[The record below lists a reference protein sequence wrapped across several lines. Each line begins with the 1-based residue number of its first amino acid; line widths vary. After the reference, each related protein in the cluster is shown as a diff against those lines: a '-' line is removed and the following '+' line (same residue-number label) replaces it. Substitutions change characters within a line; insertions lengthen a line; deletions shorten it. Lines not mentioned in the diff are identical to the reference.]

1 VAIADNSAES
11 HVARGENAGRSLTH
25 VAVTRALKQV
35 AQSEVGTTSTRDITL
50 DILPGAKSNP
60 SRRIVFPQDPGS
72 GRVLAVR
79 EQNF

>member
-1 VAIADNSAES
+1 MAIADNSAES

-25 VAVTRALKQV
+25 VAVTRVLKQV
-35 AQSEVGTTSTRDITL
+35 AQIEVGTASTRDITL

-60 SRRIVFPQDPGS
+60 SRRIVFLQDSGS
-72 GRVLAVR
+72 GRVLAV